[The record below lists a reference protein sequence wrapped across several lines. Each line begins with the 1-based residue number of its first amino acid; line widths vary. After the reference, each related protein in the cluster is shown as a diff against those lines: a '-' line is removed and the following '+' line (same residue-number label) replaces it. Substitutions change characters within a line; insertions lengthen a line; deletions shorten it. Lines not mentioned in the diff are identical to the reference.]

1 MPQNDLTFQDWQDK
15 IKGNLGKTEWITVFS
30 KSSAHHDIDRG
41 GFYSAFISNE
51 KFEQVLKNYQWD
63 LMIDGGLPG
72 YCSYFKNGKEIIEY
86 YRFSKAGIEQL
97 VYWRSFYGVKDDY
110 YEISEEFRLYFNL
123 FEDRKSL
130 KESKFIHIDDNG
142 DEEEVV
148 LINENEVKVKLK
160 FLKEFLAVK
169 KMHLA
174 VYFDFMRFSKKT
186 LNELKQKEINDV
198 IPGADYTYSICVR
211 DLVISDTKSQGWLMG
226 KKLISG
232 LRDFKPDIFGQ
243 RKEKKYEDFIIGID
257 EDGKEILHTC
267 EEEKLSNFF
276 GKNPEAPQFIT
287 PVFFEKEVLK
297 KYYSNPEKYTV
308 NDGYLHCKGLWGLRM
323 DNNHPKYVVVFL
335 GDLGHLH
342 HKEQI
347 YWKSFNVAHQGGISR
362 TAWERGFEVK
372 FRDPEQPDLYFKYKF
387 EIFQKA
393 WFKKFG
399 WYLFK
404 PLSKGDIHH
413 FKSLHIPTT
422 NNQKE
427 FDEQVLSLT
436 KIFIDSLNEKE
447 LAKGISIEKEN
458 PKGLDKLESF
468 LISKNAR
475 FKDMFEFLRNLQSLR
490 STSVAHRKSEKSR
503 DYQKVREFF
512 DYDTKEPQEIFVDIL
527 IKAIWTLNS
536 LEGHFL
542 KER

>member
-1 MPQNDLTFQDWQDK
+1 MPQKDLILQDWQDK

-30 KSSAHHDIDRG
+30 ESSAHHDISQG

-51 KFEQVLKNYQWD
+51 KIEQVLKNYQWD
-63 LMIDGGLPG
+63 LLIGNDLPG
-72 YCSYFKNGKEIIEY
+72 FCSYFKNGKEIIEY
-86 YRFSKAGIEQL
+86 YRFSEVGIEPL
-97 VYWRSFYGVKDDY
+97 VYFRSFYGVKDYY

-142 DEEEVV
+142 DEEEVI
-148 LINENEVKVKLK
+148 LINNNEVKVKLK

-174 VYFDFMRFSKKT
+174 IYFEFMKLSKKT
-186 LNELKQKEINDV
+186 LNELKQKEINNV
-198 IPGADYTYSICVR
+198 IHGVDYTYSIYVR
-211 DLVISDTKSQGWLMG
+211 DLVIGDTNSQEWLIG
-226 KKLISG
+226 KKIISG
-232 LRDFKPDIFGQ
+232 LRDFKPNIFGQ
-243 RKEKKYEDFIIGID
+243 RDEKKYEDFIIGMD

-267 EEEKLSNFF
+267 KEEKLANFF
-276 GKNPEAPQFIT
+276 GKNPGAPQYIT
-287 PVFFEKEVLK
+287 PVFFKKEVLK
-297 KYYSNPEKYTV
+297 KYYNNPEKYSV
-308 NDGYLHCKGLWGLRM
+308 DDGYLHCEGLWNLRM

-335 GDLGHLH
+335 GDLDYLH
-342 HKEQI
+342 HKEQL
-347 YWKSFNVAHQGGISR
+347 YWKSFNVAHQGGISG
-362 TAWERGFEVK
+362 TAWERGFEAK
-372 FRDPEQPDLYFKYKF
+372 FTDPEQPDLYFKYKF

-404 PLSKGDIHH
+404 PLSTGDIHH

-422 NNQKE
+422 NDQKE

-436 KIFIDSLNEKE
+436 KMFIDSLNEKE
-447 LAKGISIEKEN
+447 LAKGISIDKEN
-458 PKGLDKLESF
+458 PKGLDKLEYF
-468 LISKNAR
+468 LISKNVR

-490 STSVAHRKSEKSR
+490 STSVAHRKSEKRR
-503 DYQKVREFF
+503 DYQKVLEFF
-512 DYDTKEPQEIFVDIL
+512 DFNNKELQEIFGDIL

-536 LEGHFL
+536 LEGYIL
-542 KER
+542 TKR

>member
-1 MPQNDLTFQDWQDK
+1 MPQKDLTFQDWQNK
-15 IKGNLGKTEWITVFS
+15 IKGNLRKTEWITVFS
-30 KSSAHHDIDRG
+30 KSSAHRDIDRG

-51 KFEQVLKNYQWD
+51 KIEQVLKNYQGD
-63 LMIDGGLPG
+63 LEINGGLPG
-72 YCSYFKNGKEIIEY
+72 FCSYFKNGKEITEY
-86 YRFSKAGIEQL
+86 YRFSKDGIEPL
-97 VYWRSFYGVKDDY
+97 VYWRSFHGLKEDY
-110 YEISEEFRLYFNL
+110 CEIAEEFRLYFNL
-123 FEDRKSL
+123 FEDHKSL

-148 LINENEVKVKLK
+148 LINDSEVKAKLK

-174 VYFDFMRFSKKT
+174 IYFDFMRFSEKA
-186 LNELKQKEINDV
+186 LDELKQKEINKV
-198 IPGADYTYSICVR
+198 VQGADYTYSICVR

-232 LRDFKPDIFGQ
+232 LIGFKPDVFE
-243 RKEKKYEDFIIGID
+243 RREEKKYEDFIIGID
-257 EDGKEILHTC
+257 EHGKEILHTC
-267 EEEKLSNFF
+267 EEEELANFF
-276 GKNPEAPQFIT
+276 GKNPGAPQYLT
-287 PVFFEKEVLK
+287 PVFFKKEVLK

-308 NDGYLHCKGLWGLRM
+308 DDGYLHCKGLWGLRM

-342 HKEQI
+342 YKEQI

-372 FRDPEQPDLYFKYKF
+372 FTDPEQPDLYFKYKF
-387 EIFQKA
+387 EIFQEA
-393 WFKKFG
+393 WFKTFG
-399 WYLFK
+399 WYLLK
-404 PLSKGDIHH
+404 PLSKDDYHH

-422 NNQKE
+422 NDQKE

-436 KIFIDSLNEKE
+436 KILIDSLNEKE
-447 LAKGISIEKEN
+447 LAKRVSIEKDN
-458 PKGLDKLESF
+458 PKGIDKLEAF
-468 LISKNAR
+468 LKSKNICLR
-475 FKDMFEFLRNLQSLR
+475 ETFEFLRNLQSLR
-490 STSVAHRKSEKSR
+490 STSVAHRKSKKSK
-503 DYQKVREFF
+503 DYQKVRKFF
-512 DYDTKEPQEIFVDIL
+512 DFDNKELQEIFEDIL
-527 IKAIWTLNS
+527 IKAIRTLNS